1 MPTEFDFT
9 YVFNAPS
16 TETVMRAYFDPDHLA
31 AQDKV
36 AELVDRKVLE
46 EHEDDQVKTM
56 TWLVR
61 STRSLPFFV
70 RAFVEGGKLSF
81 KEYQRW
87 RKADDEIEMTVTPQ
101 IAGGRVQIAGVYK
114 LEKIGEGKIH
124 RRYKGAITANAS
136 IVSGKIERGIL
147 EEFTKGV
154 PGMADCTQKWLNR

>member
-1 MPTEFDFT
+1 MPTDFDFT

-16 TETVMRAYFDPDHLA
+16 VETVLRAYFDPDHLA

-36 AELVDRKVLE
+36 ADLIDRTILE
-46 EHEDDQVKTM
+46 DHEDDQFKTT
-56 TWLVR
+56 TWSVR

-70 RAFVEGGKLSF
+70 KPFVEGGKLTF

-87 RKADDEIEMTVTPQ
+87 RKADNEVDMTVTPQ

-154 PGMADCTQKWLNR
+154 PSMAQCTQTWLNR